1 LKKTICLL
9 LIVSLLVA
17 MAAVIGCGS
26 SEKKPE
32 SVAEEKAEVKTEKV
46 TVGDIEVAYRSHG
59 EGYPLVMIMGY
70 GGTMDLWDPDV
81 LDALAEKYRVIT
93 FDNRGMG
100 ETTAGTMEFTM
111 EQFADDTVGI
121 MDALV
126 INRAH
131 VLGWS
136 MGTNIAT
143 ELALRNPDMVNKLIL
158 YAADPGGE
166 QAIQPAPEVM
176 GEMTDTS
183 GTPRERNERL
193 VKLLFPPDWLEKHGE
208 ELQAV
213 LSGATETSE
222 PENIARQTTA
232 MESWPGS
239 YDRLPQI
246 TSQSMLLTGTEDILT
261 PPGNSLL
268 MVQKVPG
275 AWLVQLEGGGHGV
288 MFQYPDEFSRTVL
301 DFLSAP

>member
-1 LKKTICLL
+1 MKKTICLV
-9 LIVSLLVA
+9 LIASVVVA

-26 SEKKPE
+26 SEEKPE

-70 GGTMDLWDPDV
+70 SGTMDLWDPDM
-81 LDALAEKYRVIT
+81 LDALAEKHRVIT

-100 ETTAGTMEFTM
+100 ETTAGTREFTI
-111 EQFADDTVGI
+111 EQFAIDTAGLL
-121 MDALV
+121 DALG
-126 INRAH
+126 IDRAH

-143 ELALRNPDMVNKLIL
+143 ELALRNPDMVNKLVL

-166 QAIQPAPEVM
+166 QAIQPTPEVM
-176 GEMTDTS
+176 KEMTDTS
-183 GTPRERNERL
+183 GTPRERDERL
-193 VKLLFPPDWLEKHGE
+193 VKLLFPPDWLDKHGG
-208 ELQAV
+208 ELQTV
-213 LSGATETSE
+213 LYGATETSE
-222 PENIARQTTA
+222 PENIDRQTTA

-239 YDRLPQI
+239 CDRLPQMK
-246 TSQSMLLTGTEDILT
+246 SQSMLLTGTEDVLT

-268 MVQKVPG
+268 MVEKIPG
-275 AWLVQLEGGGHGV
+275 AWLVQLEGGGHGM
-288 MFQYPDEFSRTVL
+288 MFQYPDEFSGLVL